1 MAVTGIFSS
10 VGHLSVDGFGGFDDM
25 SGVPGFEG
33 NQSGFFSGFSELGAM
48 GTIVPILIGIVF
60 LVVACGIVY
69 AIFSGVRTWSSNNAA
84 AVLTLHSR
92 VVTKRTEVSG
102 GSGDSSAT
110 TSYYAT
116 FEFDNGERLELNV
129 GGQNYGMLVEQ
140 DRGMLTYQGTRFKH
154 FERDIQPQ
162 SGQAG
167 AESGQFYM

>member
-1 MAVTGIFSS
+1 
-10 VGHLSVDGFGGFDDM
+10 M

-60 LVVACGIVY
+60 LVVAGGIVY
-69 AIFSGVRTWSSNNAA
+69 AIFSGVRTWSSNNAT
-84 AVLTLHSR
+84 AVLTLHSK
-92 VVTKRTEVSG
+92 VVTKRTEVHG

-110 TSYYAT
+110 TSYYTT
-116 FEFDNGERLELNV
+116 FEFDNGERLEFNV
-129 GGQNYGMLVEQ
+129 GGQMYGMLVEQ

-162 SGQAG
+162 FG
-167 AESGQFYM
+167 